1 MKKVLSAITFLL
13 LFLLSSC
20 GRDQKIDRSI
30 ASIETGSIL
39 PLQSKMDDA
48 QRVIA
53 LEICRAYRTKRLRIQ
68 GRMFDGDPA
77 KQEPISIRVTK
88 GDCSSNNDEEKK
100 TIKSATFIPS
110 VDEKGVPRFSY
121 HSGEGSSLFSTD
133 IETDELGHL
142 SGICKNLLDDEI
154 KTDPVV
160 IEYPNTNEVKMIKFE
175 QPNIFFLAYGEKVT
189 TVDDLSEPEYKLIQ
203 KTQLSVY
210 LDQEKKYYGFIDKIE
225 KETGCLKDHF
235 SKTIQNISLPTTDV
249 K

>member
-13 LFLLSSC
+13 LFVLSSC

-39 PLQSKMDDA
+39 PLQSIMDDA

-68 GRMFDGDPA
+68 GRMYDGDPA
-77 KQEPISIRVTK
+77 TQEPISIRVTK
-88 GDCSSNNDEEKK
+88 GECSSKK
-100 TIKSATFIPS
+100 EDDKQTVKSASFIPS
-110 VDEKGVPRFSY
+110 VDAKGVPRFSY

-133 IETDELGHL
+133 IETDEAGHL
-142 SGICKNLLDDEI
+142 SGICNNLLDDEI

-160 IEYPNTNEVKMIKFE
+160 IEYPNKNEVKMIRFE
-175 QPNIFFLAYGEKVT
+175 EPNIFFLAYGEKIT
-189 TVDDLSEPEYKLIQ
+189 TEDDLSEPEYRLIQ

-235 SKTIQNISLPTTDV
+235 SKTVQNISLPSTDI